1 MCVFFLFLVFF
12 EGGEFRRFG
21 GGSEVQILWRLGAGF
36 FSLYFLHVGGGSVP
50 CFCFFLQVGG
60 GEGRGVMTFCV
71 FKIHDDEALG
81 QEVVY

>member
-1 MCVFFLFLVFF
+1 MSFGGLGVARRFRGSGALGRGSFLYTFYMWGGGLCLVFASSC
-12 EGGEFRRFG
+12 R
-21 GGSEVQILWRLGAGF
+21 W
-36 FSLYFLHVGGGSVP
+36 
-50 CFCFFLQVGG
+50 GG